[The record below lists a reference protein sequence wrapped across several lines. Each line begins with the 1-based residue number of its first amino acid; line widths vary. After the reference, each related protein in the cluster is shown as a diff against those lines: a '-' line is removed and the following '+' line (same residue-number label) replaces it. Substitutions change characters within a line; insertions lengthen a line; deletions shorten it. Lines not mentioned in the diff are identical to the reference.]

1 MPIVSNHRSYEQ
13 GILSQPQ
20 SDSRIKMKW
29 TFSNTKVVEGYR
41 IHEHLLKKNT
51 LDKEMYS
58 VKYLR

>member
-1 MPIVSNHRSYEQ
+1 MPIVSDHRRYEQ
-13 GILSQPQ
+13 GILIQPQ

-29 TFSNTKVVEGYR
+29 TFTNTKVVKEYR

-58 VKYLR
+58 IKYLR